1 MVPHVG
7 LGAVQESLELE
18 TVRVPVRDD
27 VADLADDGREYE
39 DANQVADYREDV
51 PANQEGRK
59 RADQSE
65 GDVISVLRSWTS
77 GPRRSLPPLSLS
89 FNFSLLSYLP
99 SSRPFL
105 PFFLSL
111 FRTTSYTSLH
121 SLPHA
126 TPVSF
131 PATLLLSH
139 ILTCRHIHTTQ
150 PHNTRSRTD
159 CLISLPI
166 RKTKRATVKRVFCI
180 RSQSRSLVFWLNV
193 IAESMNSRVSL
204 RIVKIP

>member
-7 LGAVQESLELE
+7 LGAVQEPFELE
-18 TVRVPVRDD
+18 AIRIPVRDD

-65 GDVISVLRSWTS
+65 GDVISVLRLWTS

-89 FNFSLLSYLP
+89 FIFSLLSYLP

-111 FRTTSYTSLH
+111 FRTTLYTSFH
-121 SLPHA
+121 SLRHA
-126 TPVSF
+126 TLVTFPVSF
-131 PATLLLSH
+131 TLLLCH
-139 ILTCRHIHTTQ
+139 VLICRHTY
-150 PHNTRSRTD
+150 TRSRTHIHMHTHD
-159 CLISLPI
+159 NRRQLVLVP
-166 RKTKRATVKRVFCI
+166 TV
-180 RSQSRSLVFWLNV
+180 
-193 IAESMNSRVSL
+193 
-204 RIVKIP
+204 